1 MESLF
6 SMNIYIFIEIKRREL
21 SSRFLLALEAAS
33 RGHDVFLGDLSPYFK
48 RSLFKPGVIHHKS
61 ITPKNE
67 RINELKRLKKNLFI
81 YITRR
86 RVWTY

>member
-1 MESLF
+1 
-6 SMNIYIFIEIKRREL
+6 MNIYIFIEIKRREL

-67 RINELKRLKKNLFI
+67 RINEKNNC
-81 YITRR
+81 
-86 RVWTY
+86 